1 MYSVTDGI
9 FSKSNVYFSVMKAPY
24 TLVLTE
30 MSFCEKNNK
39 RRHSIISKRS
49 KYAEVDSE
57 EDDVDDDSN
66 DYCEYYI

>member
-1 MYSVTDGI
+1 
-9 FSKSNVYFSVMKAPY
+9 MKAQY

-39 RRHSIISKRS
+39 RRHSMISKKS

-57 EDDVDDDSN
+57 EDEDHVDDFCG
-66 DYCEYYI
+66 Y